1 MDLSPFGGAQGP
13 VAFVFHDGGT
23 TPARRRSIFPFT
35 SSTPMAVPKLP
46 RKLCAAETGGRVRV
60 HVDEL
65 PDIFDVR
72 WQDSALCCDGAPGQ
86 LFVLPRTLRPDL
98 GHASLRWLLTGS
110 CANGAG
116 MWRKTTRRGGRSCQ
130 ELGRDSAGN
139 GLRGCVR
146 AWVSDRSARGSG
158 GRRGGTNRGGNGA
171 PSGHDR
177 AACASLGALV

>member
-1 MDLSPFGGAQGP
+1 
-13 VAFVFHDGGT
+13 
-23 TPARRRSIFPFT
+23 
-35 SSTPMAVPKLP
+35 MAL
-46 RKLCAAETGGRVRV
+46 
-60 HVDEL
+60 EL

-146 AWVSDRSARGSG
+146 AWVSDRSASGSG
-158 GRRGGTNRGGNGA
+158 GRRVE
-171 PSGHDR
+171 PI
-177 AACASLGALV
+177 AAGMVHRQSMTAQRVPLSAH